1 MKLLSNAWALAKGL
15 GTTGLSWVR
24 GKARLIIE
32 YVLLAAFVSLAGFTI
47 STWMQRRELAGR
59 VTELSQ
65 TVGGLSGSLQQQVDI
80 NHQQD
85 QAITEL
91 RRLRGLDSQALT
103 GLQKELA
110 DAGKKGDNLRQRIAQ
125 LEKTNEQARALLD
138 TPVPAEL
145 GCLLDG
151 RPCPA
156 AGHGNQSR
164 PPAAR

>member
-1 MKLLSNAWALAKGL
+1 MTLLRNAFTAAASL
-15 GTTGLSWVR
+15 GGTAWSWVK

-32 YVLLAAFVSLAGFTI
+32 YALLAAFVSLAGFTI
-47 STWMQRRELAGR
+47 ATWVQRRELAGR

-138 TPVPAEL
+138 TPVPTEL

-156 AGHGNQSR
+156 AGHGNQGH
-164 PPAAR
+164 PPASR